1 MRQFLGRDIE
11 LISVAAIALA
21 TPPRLCVLTG
31 IRLPSYFQIPFGL
44 ATHPKTGAPWHLPK
58 LPTQAVS
65 NPGDDEI
72 SSVTS
77 ESTLPCALESE
88 DPSKPLKSPM
98 RTLSST
104 HFLASRQVLTHV
116 SSLTPSKYERLMPQ
130 RWKHDPS
137 VKLSDIVWRED
148 MDVFVFEILRRNVS
162 KKLSYLASRAA
173 AYIAP
178 CKNYESINAHDQVAV
193 VLWLSKNLDNSI
205 HDERASGDEMSFDG
219 REMGPSTY
227 AMHYYKTHYIPCYN
241 LADLLGPIQLSALR
255 DSRPDHFNNQFAVM
269 KLKRN
274 TVEVQLELWKLLGYM
289 VQNGKC
295 E

>member
-1 MRQFLGRDIE
+1 M
-11 LISVAAIALA
+11 S
-21 TPPRLCVLTG
+21 
-31 IRLPSYFQIPFGL
+31 S
-44 ATHPKTGAPWHLPK
+44 
-58 LPTQAVS
+58 
-65 NPGDDEI
+65 PGDDEI
-72 SSVTS
+72 SSVAS

-88 DPSKPLKSPM
+88 DPSKTLKSPM

-104 HFLASRQVLTHV
+104 HLLASRQVLTHV

-148 MDVFVFEILRRNVS
+148 MDVFVLENLRRNVS

-178 CKNYESINAHDQVAV
+178 CKNYDSINNHDQVAV
-193 VLWLSKNLDNSI
+193 VLWLSKNPINSI
-205 HDERASGDEMSFDG
+205 YDEQASGDEMSFDDG
-219 REMGPSTY
+219 EIGSPTY

-241 LADLLGPIQLSALR
+241 LAALLGPIQLSALR
-255 DSRPDHFNNQFAVM
+255 YSRPDHFNDQFAVM

-274 TVEVQLELWKLLGYM
+274 TVETRLELWKILGYM
-289 VQNGKC
+289 VQNGKH

>member
-1 MRQFLGRDIE
+1 MRQSIGRDIE
-11 LISVAAIALA
+11 LTSVAANALA
-21 TPPRLCVLTG
+21 TPPRLCILTG

-44 ATHPKTGAPWHLPK
+44 ATHPRTGAPWHLPK

-65 NPGDDEI
+65 NPDNDEI

-77 ESTLPCALESE
+77 ESTLPCALEND
-88 DPSKPLKSPM
+88 DPSKTLKIPM

-116 SSLTPSKYERLMPQ
+116 SCLTPSKYEKLMPQ
-130 RWKHDPS
+130 RWKHDPT
-137 VKLSDIVWRED
+137 VKVSDIVWRED
-148 MDVFVFEILRRNVS
+148 MDVFVLEILRRNVS
-162 KKLSYLASRAA
+162 KKLSYLASRVA

-178 CKNYESINAHDQVAV
+178 CKNYDSINNQHQVAV
-193 VLWLSKNLDNSI
+193 VLWLSKKPNNSI
-205 HDERASGDEMSFDG
+205 HDERASGDGMSFDG
-219 REMGPSTY
+219 REMGPPIY

-241 LADLLGPIQLSALR
+241 LATLLGPIQLNALR
-255 DSRPDHFNNQFAVM
+255 ESRPGHFNDQFAVL

-274 TVEVQLELWKLLGYM
+274 TVEVQLGLWKLFGYM
-289 VQNGKC
+289 VQNGKF

>member
-1 MRQFLGRDIE
+1 MRQSTGRDIE
-11 LISVAAIALA
+11 LIGVAAIALA
-21 TPPRLCVLTG
+21 TPPRLCILTG
-31 IRLPSYFQIPFGL
+31 IRLPSYFQIPFSL
-44 ATHPKTGAPWHLPK
+44 ATHPNTGAPWHLPK
-58 LPTQAVS
+58 LPTPAVS

-88 DPSKPLKSPM
+88 DPSNTLKSPM

-116 SSLTPSKYERLMPQ
+116 SSLTPPQYERLMPQ

-137 VKLSDIVWRED
+137 VKLSDVVWRED
-148 MDVFVFEILRRNVS
+148 MDVFVLEILRRNVS

-178 CKNYESINAHDQVAV
+178 CKNYDSINNHDQVAV
-193 VLWLSKNLDNSI
+193 VLWLSKNPNNSI
-205 HDERASGDEMSFDG
+205 HDERAPGDEMSLDG
-219 REMGPSTY
+219 RGTGPQNY
-227 AMHYYKTHYIPCYN
+227 AMHYYKTHYIPCFN
-241 LADLLGPIQLSALR
+241 LAALLGPIQLSALR
-255 DSRPDHFNNQFAVM
+255 DSRSDRFNDHFAVV

-289 VQNGKC
+289 VQHGKHA
-295 E
+295 